1 MNKNK
6 LSFYVFLFAL
16 FIQSGA
22 LRSQELQTIQ
32 KLGLGINGLD
42 LAVEIPLAENITI
55 EPAVGLGP
63 SYDFWDDDIIMG
75 RTGFGWALLE
85 PSVHASV
92 YGKLFYNR
100 DKRIRKRKSML
111 LNSGKFIG
119 LKIKYVSTPLTN
131 YEYHGKTNTL
141 IANLNWGG
149 QRNIGKHWNYSYFV
163 GVSYGRNLD
172 SSYGTLY
179 PGIDFKVAYVLPFLR
194 GK

>member
-6 LSFYVFLFAL
+6 LSFLVLLFAL
-16 FIQSGA
+16 LIQTGV
-22 LRSQELQTIQ
+22 LYSQELQTIQ

-42 LAVEIPLAENITI
+42 LAVEIPMAENITI
-55 EPAVGLGP
+55 EPAIGLGP
-63 SYDFWDDDIIMG
+63 SYDFYDNDIIMG

-85 PSVHASV
+85 PSVHVSAHS
-92 YGKLFYNR
+92 KFFYNR
-100 DKRIRKRKSML
+100 DKRKRKRKSML

-172 SSYGTLY
+172 NPYGTFYL
-179 PGIDFKVAYVLPFLR
+179 GVDLKVAYVLPFLS
-194 GK
+194 KK

>member
-6 LSFYVFLFAL
+6 LSFLVLLFTFLANAGVL
-16 FIQSGA
+16 H
-22 LRSQELQTIQ
+22 SQELQTIQ

-63 SYDFWDDDIIMG
+63 SYNFWEDEIIMG

-92 YGKLFYNR
+92 HGKFFYNR
-100 DKRIRKRKSML
+100 DKRRQKGKSML

-119 LKIKYVSTPLTN
+119 VKIKYVSKPLTD
-131 YEYHGKTNTL
+131 YKYHGKANTL

-149 QRNIGKHWNYSYFV
+149 QRNIGKHWNYSYFL

-172 SSYGTLY
+172 SSYGTFY
-179 PGIDFKVAYVLPFLR
+179 PGIDLKVAYVLPLFR
-194 GK
+194 

>member
-6 LSFYVFLFAL
+6 FSFLVLLFAFFVNVGVL
-16 FIQSGA
+16 NAQS
-22 LRSQELQTIQ
+22 LETIQ

-55 EPAVGLGP
+55 EPAIGLGP
-63 SYDFWDDDIIMG
+63 SYDFREDDIFMG
-75 RTGFGWALLE
+75 RSGFHWALLE
-85 PSVHASV
+85 PSVHVSAH
-92 YGKLFYNR
+92 GKFFYNR
-100 DKRIRKRKSML
+100 DKRIQKRKSML

-119 LKIKYVSTPLTN
+119 VKVKYVSTPLTN
-131 YEYHGKTNTL
+131 DEYHGQTNTL

-149 QRNIGKHWNYSYFV
+149 QRNIGKYWNYSYFL

-179 PGIDFKVAYVLPFLR
+179 PGIDLKVAYVLPLF
-194 GK
+194 